1 MGHSFFSKLSL
12 KKSGTDLNKSEDDED
27 LPEATDASIREM
39 NSPELAYNIIGV
51 IVALAVGGVQPLFAI
66 MFSEILRKYSIHF
79 FKFIVNSYVSQ
90 FYLLGF
96 QLYSSDLSKTKAH
109 LVNTRV
115 LIILISKKRLK
126 RI

>member
-1 MGHSFFSKLSL
+1 MSHFFSKLSL

-66 MFSEILRKYSIHF
+66 MFSEILRQYSIHF
-79 FKFIVNSYVSQ
+79 
-90 FYLLGF
+90 
-96 QLYSSDLSKTKAH
+96 SSL
-109 LVNTRV
+109 
-115 LIILISKKRLK
+115 
-126 RI
+126 

>member
-51 IVALAVGGVQPLFAI
+51 IVSLAVGGVQPLFAI

>member
-1 MGHSFFSKLSL
+1 M
-12 KKSGTDLNKSEDDED
+12 NKSEDDED

-51 IVALAVGGVQPLFAI
+51 IVSLAVGGVQPLFAI

-115 LIILISKKRLK
+115 LIILI
-126 RI
+126 